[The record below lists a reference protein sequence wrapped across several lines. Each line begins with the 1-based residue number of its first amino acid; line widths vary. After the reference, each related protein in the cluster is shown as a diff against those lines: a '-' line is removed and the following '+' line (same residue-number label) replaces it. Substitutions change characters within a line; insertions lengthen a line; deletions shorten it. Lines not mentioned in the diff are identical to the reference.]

1 MKKRR
6 KQTSKDSQANEE
18 GVDILSSSNQVNV
31 SLESSISGEMSDW
44 RKWVILHDQPERVAE
59 KVWEFGKEAN
69 LICENEGDLIREL
82 TNIEFRDR
90 PKAAN
95 NSEYQRGAERIN
107 DGDQ

>member
-1 MKKRR
+1 
-6 KQTSKDSQANEE
+6 
-18 GVDILSSSNQVNV
+18 
-31 SLESSISGEMSDW
+31 
-44 RKWVILHDQPERVAE
+44 
-59 KVWEFGKEAN
+59 VWEFGKEAN

-107 DGDQ
+107 NGDQ